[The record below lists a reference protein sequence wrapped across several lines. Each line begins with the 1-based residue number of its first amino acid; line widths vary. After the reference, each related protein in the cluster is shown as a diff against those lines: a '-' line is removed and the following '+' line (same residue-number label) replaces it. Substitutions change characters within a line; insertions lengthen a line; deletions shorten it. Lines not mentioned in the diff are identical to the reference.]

1 MLFCNVSFLVFASQ
15 DDSAVIGK
23 LKGAVEALHACPQP
37 GGECRDDCEAWKE
50 VCLHKSLLPV

>member
-23 LKGAVEALHACPQP
+23 LKGAVEALHACPEP
-37 GGECRDDCEAWKE
+37 GGECRDDCEA
-50 VCLHKSLLPV
+50 